1 MTQEE
6 INQLSMS
13 FYRQMYF
20 VKMLKMEQHYFLKQ
34 SKNGGVKQVLKRLS
48 DSNDKGIEQLL
59 SYMPNSRDTVI
70 RVMKESEEKI
80 QAMVNIIEKIS
91 LLDEATVLQLE
102 DDFNKH
108 VTIKY

>member
-1 MTQEE
+1 
-6 INQLSMS
+6 MS

-20 VKMLKMEQHYFLKQ
+20 VKMLKMEQQYFLKQ

-48 DSNDKGIEQLL
+48 DSNEKGIQALL
-59 SYMPNSRDTVI
+59 YHIPNSRETVN
-70 RVMKESEEKI
+70 RVMQASEEKI

-91 LLDEATVLQLE
+91 LLDEETVLKLE